1 MGTIGTKNSFSEPLE
16 PRALVLSE
24 NDAKIYFWNFRR
36 PLLSFCNLSMAL
48 NFKMLWS
55 TSLWT
60 CYLKTGNSN
69 DLNVFKLFLFHLPL
83 EAILGAGCL
92 KTGSQ
97 IIPLPLGMFD
107 SPMLLLPRNAS
118 FKPVNWYLGIPN
130 CIPIEQY
137 AHMGS

>member
-1 MGTIGTKNSFSEPLE
+1 MTLMF
-16 PRALVLSE
+16 
-24 NDAKIYFWNFRR
+24 
-36 PLLSFCNLSMAL
+36 L
-48 NFKMLWS
+48 NF
-55 TSLWT
+55 
-60 CYLKTGNSN
+60 
-69 DLNVFKLFLFHLPL
+69 FFFHLAL